1 MKTLGRY
8 RKLPSIDRVLSE
20 KIINELIEVYDRK
33 LVVNLI
39 RKIISEHRKEVGTGG
54 EIPSVEEVAATV
66 AKSARSEWQISPQP
80 VFNATGVIL
89 HTNLGRAPLS
99 REASKAAL
107 EAAQG
112 YTDLELNIS
121 TGKRGS
127 RQSHIGSLLSH
138 LIGCESAL
146 AVNNN
151 ASAVLLALA
160 AIADGKEVIVSRG
173 EAVEIGG
180 GFRIPDIMSRSG
192 AELVEVGTTNRTYI
206 ADYEN
211 AITENTAAIL
221 KVHSSNFR
229 VSGFT
234 HTASIEEL
242 ATLGQKHRIP
252 VIHDIG
258 SGCLLDTEQ
267 FGLEHEP
274 KPQDSI
280 RLGCELVL
288 FSGDKLLGGPQ
299 SGIVAGNERLVEKL
313 AVHPLHRSIRIDKLS
328 LSALVATLLHY
339 IKGEETKVLPIWRMI
354 DTSLE
359 ELKQRAHR
367 WQKYIGKLASVVEGE
382 STIGGGSLP
391 GEVLPTFL
399 VALNPLGIMN
409 SEDELANKLR
419 NTSPPIIGRVEEGVV
434 LLDPRTILPEEENL
448 LLSLVKKALD

>member
-1 MKTLGRY
+1 M
-8 RKLPSIDRVLSE
+8 ID
-20 KIINELIEVYDRK
+20 ELIEVYDRK

-39 RKIISEHRKEVGTGG
+39 RKTISEHRKEVKTGG
-54 EIPSVEEVAATV
+54 EIPSAKEVATTV
-66 AKSARSEWQISPQP
+66 AESARSEWHLSPQS

-99 REASKAAL
+99 PEASKAAF

-138 LIGCESAL
+138 LTNCESAL

-192 AELVEVGTTNRTYI
+192 AKLMEVGTTNRTYI
-206 ADYEN
+206 ADYKN
-211 AITENTAAIL
+211 AITENTAVIL

-242 ATLGQKHRIP
+242 VTLGQRHGIP

-299 SGIVAGNERLVEKL
+299 SGIVIGSKRLVEKL
-313 AVHPLHRSIRIDKLS
+313 ADHPLHRSMRIDKLS

-354 DTSLE
+354 GTSLE
-359 ELKQRAHR
+359 ELRQRAHR
-367 WQKYIGKLASVVEGE
+367 WQKYIGELASVVEGE

-391 GEVLPTFL
+391 GEILPTFL
-399 VALNPLGIMN
+399 VALNALGVTN
-409 SEDELANKLR
+409 SENELATKLR
-419 NTSPPIIGRVEEGVV
+419 ETSPPIIGRVEKGVV

-448 LLSLVKKALD
+448 LLPLIKKALI